1 MRISVSRDN
10 NCVTCG
16 MDNSGDRKVNFTGE
30 CGQNCT
36 KIDEYVGNDR

>member
-1 MRISVSRDN
+1 M
-10 NCVTCG
+10 TCG